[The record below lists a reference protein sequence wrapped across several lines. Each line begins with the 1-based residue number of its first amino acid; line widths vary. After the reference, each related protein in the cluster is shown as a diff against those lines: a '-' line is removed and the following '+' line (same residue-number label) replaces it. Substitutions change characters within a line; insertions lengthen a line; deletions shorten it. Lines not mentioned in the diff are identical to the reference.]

1 MIEHLHP
8 IKVYYRD
15 VDKMGII
22 YYSRY
27 FEYFEESRTE
37 LFTSIGLQISSVEQ
51 KGITLPVISSH
62 CDFKKG
68 AKFEDV
74 ILIRSRVYDSPRPT
88 LKVSYVVV
96 LKETNDLL
104 ATGYTI
110 HAFVN
115 SLGNPIKPPKS
126 IVEHIQKYFKN

>member
-37 LFTSIGLQISSVEQ
+37 LFASIGLQISSVEK

-68 AKFEDV
+68 AKFEDI
-74 ILIRSRVYDSPRPT
+74 ILIRSMVNDSPRPT

-115 SLGNPIKPPKS
+115 SSGNPIKPPKS
-126 IVEHIQKYFKN
+126 ILEYLQKYFKN

>member
-1 MIEHLHP
+1 
-8 IKVYYRD
+8 
-15 VDKMGII
+15 MGIV

-37 LFTSIGLQISSVEQ
+37 LFASIGLQISSVEQ

-68 AKFEDV
+68 TKFEDV
-74 ILIRSRVYDSPRPT
+74 ILIRSSINKSPRST
-88 LKVSYVVV
+88 LKVSYRAV

-104 ATGYTI
+104 ATGYTF

-115 SLGNPIKPPKS
+115 SSGNPIKPPKS
-126 IVEHIQKYFKN
+126 ILEYLQGYFKN